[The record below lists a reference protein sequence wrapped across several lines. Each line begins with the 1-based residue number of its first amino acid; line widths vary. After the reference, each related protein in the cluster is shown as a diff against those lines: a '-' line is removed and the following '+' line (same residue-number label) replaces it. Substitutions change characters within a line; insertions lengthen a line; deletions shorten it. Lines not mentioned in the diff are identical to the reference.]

1 MTLTHDKVFQM
12 RATDEFLRRIDDW
25 RREQPDIPSRAE
37 SIRRLVETALGPER
51 ARVVGTDVR
60 SLAREY
66 GSEAP
71 DTLREVARDPAA
83 PLSAHKFAHSALRK
97 RGISE
102 KP

>member
-1 MTLTHDKVFQM
+1 M

-25 RREQPDIPSRAE
+25 RREQPDIPSRAK

-66 GSEAP
+66 GPEAL
-71 DTLREVARDPAA
+71 DALREVARDPAA
-83 PLSAHKFAHSALRK
+83 PLSARKLAHSALRT